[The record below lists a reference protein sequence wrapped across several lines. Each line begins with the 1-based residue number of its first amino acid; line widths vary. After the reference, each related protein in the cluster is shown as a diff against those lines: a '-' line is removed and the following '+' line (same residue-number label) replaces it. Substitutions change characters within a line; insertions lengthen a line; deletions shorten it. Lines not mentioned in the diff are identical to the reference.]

1 MMNIFKKK
9 KPKQKVVIPNYILF
23 NVENFN
29 NWFNA
34 PKESYANPGIFLRL
48 DKFGIFII
56 REYLSECYGLDM
68 NIYEY
73 SIINKF
79 EQDIRNVWKQK
90 LTLKN

>member
-9 KPKQKVVIPNYILF
+9 KPQPKVVIPDYILF
-23 NVENFN
+23 RVENFN

-48 DKFGIFII
+48 DKLGISFIE
-56 REYLSECYGLDM
+56 EYLSECYGLDM
-68 NIYEY
+68 NTYEY

-79 EQDIRNVWKQK
+79 EQDIRNDWKHK
-90 LTLKN
+90 LNKH